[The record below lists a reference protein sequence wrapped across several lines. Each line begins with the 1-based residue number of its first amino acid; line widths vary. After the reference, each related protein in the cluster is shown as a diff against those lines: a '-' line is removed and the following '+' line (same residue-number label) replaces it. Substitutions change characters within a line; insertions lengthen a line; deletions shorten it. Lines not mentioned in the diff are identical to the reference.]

1 MLPTNTHIT
10 ARELFGRVS
19 DILETMPEPSQSS
32 NRMMHETL
40 VLACNAGLRN
50 TSYSFGNLSSQVDVL
65 CNMHHL
71 KTKET
76 IAIQR
81 MRRDSNSGSPLSAE
95 QLHQDCRA
103 LALFISAIFDESIPE
118 TLTSRLPHFV
128 LEKQKHSAPYLKRVR
143 CTVRSWQNGIGKVHV
158 DQDNVAEI
166 ATVDCKNTPEY
177 IDYSYLNDIVSE
189 GTQLNLL
196 DCEIDDNIIKP
207 RYVIV
212 EPDYL
217 LDISTLAACF
227 EDYGHHPLQY
237 VVRQLK
243 KRPNTVHTLL
253 GNLAGTILDDAVN
266 GNADIGAS
274 LRRDFKEKALEYVT
288 CSDFDAGQFKQKAIQ
303 QAQNIEQIVNELFST
318 YDRNTAL
325 LEPSFVCEQLGLN
338 GRVDMM
344 TTDMRLL
351 IEQKSGRNIYI
362 ERNERNR
369 HGSLHIEKHYVQ
381 LLLYYGILQRNFGVK
396 NKNADIRLLYSK
408 YPLPDGLVRVE
419 ALDKLFREA
428 LKLRNCIVA
437 QQYSIVING
446 FESIVDD
453 ITPHTLNTE
462 KLNDSF
468 YQRYQLPELL
478 QTTDVLQRMSDLER
492 AYYCEMMTFVIREQL
507 LHKVGNSDLHGGSTA
522 DLWNMPLSEKL
533 ETGNIFTGLIIINKE
548 KSSEHGGYDI
558 ITLQRTDSNVDFLP
572 NFRRGDMVYL
582 YALNADEAPDVTR
595 SILYKGVIAELGT
608 NEVCIKLNNAQQNE
622 TILPPS
628 TLLVPPSSLLPP
640 PSTIH
645 YTLEHADSDIG
656 TLSAMKGLHEL
667 MTCNKERRD
676 LLLSQRAPRSRKGI
690 ELSRNYHENYDEIV
704 LKAMQARDYFL
715 LIGPPGT
722 GKTSMAL
729 RYIVQEELSL
739 SSLLSPLSTL
749 HSPLSSLLITAYTNR
764 AVDEICGMLVDAGID
779 FIRIGNEFSCDPQ
792 YRQFLLNKIVDSN
805 CKLSALRLKLSA
817 TRVIVSTTTTLQS
830 KPYIFDVKHFSLA
843 IVDEAS
849 QILEPSLMGLLCKD
863 SIDRFILIGDYKQL
877 PAVVQQKEHESAV
890 DNPLLHAICLDN
902 CRNSLFERL
911 VRVEHKAGRKDFIG
925 VLRRQGR
932 MHPDVAKF
940 ANEHFYHD
948 EDILPVPLSHQREK
962 SFPYTSTP
970 QDDFDKQLMTHRMLF
985 IPSEMNHVAGQSDK
999 VNEAEGHI
1007 VANLLQR
1014 IRRYYGDS
1022 FDARKTVG
1030 VIVPYRNQ
1038 IAMVRKALA
1047 EKGVTGMEE
1056 ISIDTVER
1064 YQGSQ
1069 RDIIIYDFTVQHR
1082 YQLDFLTANRFVDNG
1097 TLIDR
1102 KLNVALTRS
1111 RMQTILIGNEKVLR
1125 NDPLFRDLLD
1135 SMVRLS
1141 PAHDS

>member
-10 ARELFGRVS
+10 AKELFGRVS
-19 DILETMPEPSQSS
+19 DILGTMSKPSQSS
-32 NRMMHETL
+32 NRLMHETL

-76 IAIQR
+76 IAVQR
-81 MRRDSNSGSPLSAE
+81 MRRDSNSDKPLSAE

-103 LALFISAIFDESIPE
+103 LALFIAAIFDESIPE
-118 TLTSRLPHFV
+118 TLVSRLPHFA
-128 LEKQKHSAPYLKRVR
+128 LEEQKHSVPYLKRVR
-143 CTVRSWQNGIGKVHV
+143 CTVISWQNGIGKVHI
-158 DQDNVAEI
+158 DQDNVTDI

-177 IDYSYLNDIVSE
+177 IDYSYLDDIVSE

-196 DCEIDDNIIKP
+196 DCEIEDNTLKP
-207 RYVIV
+207 RYVVV
-212 EPDYL
+212 EPDFL

-237 VVRQLK
+237 VVGQLK
-243 KRPNTVHTLL
+243 KRSNTVHTLL

-266 GNADIGAS
+266 GNTHDLGKS
-274 LRRDFKEKALEYVT
+274 LRRDFKERALEYVT
-288 CSDFDAGQFKQKAIQ
+288 CSNFDAGQFKLKAIQ
-303 QAQNIEQIVNELFST
+303 QARNIGQIVNEIFSSH
-318 YDRNTAL
+318 DRNTAL
-325 LEPSFVCEQLGLN
+325 LEPSFVCEQLGLK

-362 ERNERNR
+362 ERNEKNR

-396 NKNADIRLLYSK
+396 DKNADIRLLYSK

-428 LKLRNCIVA
+428 LKLRNSIVA
-437 QQYSIVING
+437 QQYGIVVNG
-446 FESIVDD
+446 FESIIDD

-507 LHKVGNSDLHGGSTA
+507 LQKVGNSDLQGGSTA

-533 ETGNIFTGLIIINKE
+533 ETGNIFTNLIIIDKE
-548 KSSEHGGYDI
+548 KSNESGGYDI
-558 ITLQRTDSNVDFLP
+558 ITLRRTDSNADFLP

-582 YALNADEAPDVTR
+582 YAQDADEIPDVTR

-622 TILPPS
+622 S
-628 TLLVPPSSLLPP
+628 LLSPSSLIPH
-640 PSTIH
+640 PSSIF
-645 YTLEHADSDIG
+645 YALEHADSDIG
-656 TLSAMKGLHEL
+656 TLSAMKGLQEL
-667 MTCNKERRD
+667 MACDKERRD
-676 LLLSQRAPRSRKGI
+676 LLLSQRTPRSRKGI
-690 ELSRNYHENYDEIV
+690 ELSRNYHENYDDIV

-729 RYIVQEELSL
+729 RYIVQEELSP
-739 SSLLSPLSTL
+739 SPLLSPLSSL
-749 HSPLSSLLITAYTNR
+749 LPHPSSILITAYTNR
-764 AVDEICGMLVDAGID
+764 AVDEICGMLVYAGID

-792 YRQFLLNKIVDSN
+792 YRPFLLNKIVDSN
-805 CKLSALRLKLSA
+805 CKLSALQQKLSE
-817 TRVIVSTTTTLQS
+817 TRVIVSTTSTLQS
-830 KPYIFDVKHFSLA
+830 KPYIFNIKHFSLA

-849 QILEPSLMGLLCKD
+849 QILEPSIMGLLCKD
-863 SIDRFILIGDYKQL
+863 GIDRFILIGDYKQL
-877 PAVVQQKEHESAV
+877 PAVVQQKEHESSV

-911 VRVEHKAGRKDFIG
+911 VRVEQKAGRKDFIG
-925 VLRRQGR
+925 ILQRQGR

-948 EDILPVPLSHQREK
+948 EEILPVPLSHQRETCLPY
-962 SFPYTSTP
+962 SFAP
-970 QDDFDKQLMTHRMLF
+970 QDDFDKLLMQHRTLF
-985 IPSEMNHVAGQSDK
+985 IPSERNHVTGQSDK
-999 VNEAEGHI
+999 VNEVEGHI

-1014 IRRYYGDS
+1014 IHRYYGNS

-1038 IAMVRKALA
+1038 IAMVRRALA
-1047 EKGVTGMEE
+1047 EKGITGMEE

-1111 RMQTILIGNEKVLR
+1111 RLQTIIIGNEKVLR
-1125 NDPLFRDLLD
+1125 NDPLFCDLLD
-1135 SMVRLS
+1135 KMVRVS